1 MSEIFRKAIVAAY
14 TGILPEETINKM
26 LLADL
31 DKEIAE
37 NEIKIALFEKMKGDR
52 KDQRREQ
59 DLHNGNLQKDKI

>member
-14 TGILPEETINKM
+14 TGILPEETIKKM

-37 NEIKIALFEKMKGDR
+37 NEIKIALIEKMEDDR
-52 KDQRREQ
+52 KEQRREQ
-59 DLHNGNLQKDKI
+59 DLHNENLQKDL